1 MEAWMIIILIIG
13 GIIAIAFNIWNKKNP
28 VGGSKKITSKEDQE
42 QNERILKQWKEK
54 EDLR

>member
-28 VGGSKKITSKEDQE
+28 VGSSKKITPKEDQE

>member
-1 MEAWMIIILIIG
+1 MIIILIIG

-28 VGGSKKITSKEDQE
+28 VGSSKKITPIEDQE